1 MAINLYHRTDRPN
14 ETAYELTT
22 EDLYAF
28 SLARRYRNK
37 QKKRREALIKEL
49 TVFVFVFL
57 FGFVAFY
64 SYIIPY
70 M

>member
-1 MAINLYHRTDRPN
+1 MSINLYHRTDLP
-14 ETAYELTT
+14 EESAYELTT

-28 SLARRYRNK
+28 SLTRRFLNK
-37 QKKRREALIKEL
+37 RKKRREALLKEL

-57 FGFVAFY
+57 IGFIAFY